1 MKGRCTGCGIRLH
14 ETTNGSRQA
23 YDNGVFP
30 GRLVLAEMPCPN
42 CQLGYLAGHHT
53 TRPDNHFGWTA
64 NSEVMKEGKDY
75 QVADCDPGFRLDG
88 SKPLFVSWLWTPM
101 EDDDAISRRLIESI
115 VPDEDFRRNDVASLL
130 VMSAESIPVDAYTR
144 VAARFDMTIL
154 LQPHVTMG
162 ANGPYPSVRAERSI
176 TTTFSSVGLR
186 AVRHYWPAYTLRVE
200 DYVPLFT
207 NSELAIR
214 WGAHARKNF
223 TVQTP
228 EE

>member
-1 MKGRCTGCGIRLH
+1 MKGKCNGCGFKFEPEAH
-14 ETTNGSRQA
+14 GKPQVF
-23 YDNGVFP
+23 DNQIFP
-30 GRLVLAEMPCPN
+30 GRLILAEVPCPI
-42 CQLGYLAGHHT
+42 CQKGYLAGHHT
-53 TRPDNHFGWTA
+53 TRPSNHFGWTA
-64 NSEVMKEGKDY
+64 ASEVMVEGKDY
-75 QVADCDPGFRLDG
+75 LVADRDPGFRLDG
-88 SKPLFVSWLWTPM
+88 SKPLYVSWLWTPM
-101 EDDDAISRRLIESI
+101 EDDDAISRRLIEMI

-130 VMSAESIPVDAYTR
+130 VMSAEAVPADAYLR
-144 VAARFDMTIL
+144 VAPRFDMTIL

-176 TTTFSSVGLR
+176 TTTFSSVALR
-186 AVRHYWPAYTLRVE
+186 AVRHYWPSYTLRVE